1 MIEILE
7 YVDRWGRNP
16 FRRWHSRLDPA
27 AANRVDDVLARIEA
41 GNFSN
46 VKGLGGGLLECRL
59 HFGPGYRIHFGRDGD
74 ALVVLLAGGT
84 KARQHLDIEKAREL
98 WREYRRRKREEA

>member
-1 MIEILE
+1 MVELR
-7 YVDRWGRNP
+7 VFADSRGRQP
-16 FRRWHSRLDPA
+16 FRRWHIRLDPA
-27 AANRVDDVLARIEA
+27 AAKRVNDVLARIEA

-59 HFGPGYRIHFGRDGD
+59 HFGPGYRIYLGRDGE
-74 ALVVLLAGGT
+74 ALVILLAGGT